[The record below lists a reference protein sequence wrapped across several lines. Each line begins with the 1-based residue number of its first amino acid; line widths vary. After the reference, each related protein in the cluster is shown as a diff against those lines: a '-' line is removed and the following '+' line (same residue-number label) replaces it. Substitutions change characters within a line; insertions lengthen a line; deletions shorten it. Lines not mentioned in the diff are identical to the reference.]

1 LYALTSLYPVGVA
14 AFGAGL
20 AAVFSSTMVYVVT
33 RRRSWRLSVTG
44 TTFVATMAMGG
55 LAFSN
60 VVTPSRTIAMLL
72 ATTAAITLFAR
83 TASLVVHKRT
93 ADVDE
98 LRQRRMH
105 LLRGELRDDAVRQL
119 WGAVVAI
126 VGAIAFVALDPS
138 GIVAAGLS
146 VLCAAAV
153 VVAELAQRSL
163 FFTTASP
170 PR

>member
-1 LYALTSLYPVGVA
+1 
-14 AFGAGL
+14 
-20 AAVFSSTMVYVVT
+20 MVYVVT

-60 VVTPSRTIAMLL
+60 VVTPSRTIALLL
-72 ATTAAITLFAR
+72 AATAAATLLAR
-83 TASLVVHKRT
+83 TASLMVHHRT

-98 LRQRRMH
+98 LRQRRVH

-126 VGAIAFVALDPS
+126 AGALAFTALDAS
-138 GIVAAGLS
+138 GIVAVALS
-146 VLCAAAV
+146 VVAATGV
-153 VVAELAQRSL
+153 VVSELAQRSL